1 MCRRAINLKHL
12 CLTDFKV
19 KVAPSARSGPVKK
32 AFQKANVLENW
43 EKTSWAKKL
52 SARKKRATLSDFD
65 RFKLK
70 CLKQK
75 VKLVLVQIFMNHVL
89 TGGFLKRLAYM
100 TNKITL
106 SWVEKKITRIDS
118 P

>member
-1 MCRRAINLKHL
+1 M
-12 CLTDFKV
+12 
-19 KVAPSARSGPVKK
+19 
-32 AFQKANVLENW
+32 LENW

-75 VKLVLVQIFMNHVL
+75 VKLVLVQIFINHVP

-118 P
+118 PQEPMTKPISPETN